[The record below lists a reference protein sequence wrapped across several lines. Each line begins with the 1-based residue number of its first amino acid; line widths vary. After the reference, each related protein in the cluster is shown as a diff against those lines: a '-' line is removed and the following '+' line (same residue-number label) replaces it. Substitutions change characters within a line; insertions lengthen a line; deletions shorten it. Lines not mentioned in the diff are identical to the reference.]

1 MRPERAIPW
10 AVLLA
15 LVTVACASKR
25 HRALGDA
32 SANLAREVRRADREG
47 VGEYI
52 APSIRGRVDMDR
64 LVGESERGAWAKA
77 LAKPL
82 EVRLEATLF
91 IGPDRPVEITRGE
104 EGWVFAEDPF
114 VRWDQSSPRAA
125 LRTLVRASDE
135 MRWDVLLELAPLRYR
150 MGLAAQDLRI
160 AWTEGEHA
168 EALKAARDRLRGHL
182 ADPIRTDSHEAALD
196 LGGGEVVR
204 LEREGSRWVIVD
216 F

>member
-1 MRPERAIPW
+1 MRPERAIVS
-10 AVLLA
+10 ALVLA
-15 LVTVACASKR
+15 LSAVACASKQ

-32 SANLAREVRRADREG
+32 SEHLAREIRRADREG

-52 APSIRGRVDMDR
+52 APSIRARVDMER
-64 LVGESERGAWAKA
+64 LVAKPERGIWAKA

-150 MGLAAQDLRI
+150 MGLAAQDLRL

-168 EALKAARDRLRGHL
+168 EALQAARDRLREHL

-196 LGGGEVVR
+196 LGSGEVVR

>member
-1 MRPERAIPW
+1 
-10 AVLLA
+10 
-15 LVTVACASKR
+15 
-25 HRALGDA
+25 
-32 SANLAREVRRADREG
+32 
-47 VGEYI
+47 
-52 APSIRGRVDMDR
+52 MDR
-64 LVGESERGAWAKA
+64 LVGESERSTWAKA

-168 EALKAARDRLRGHL
+168 EALKAARNRLRGHL